1 MIITNLTLNNY
12 HKNNHQGKISV
23 NKNLSYSHNFSFGN
37 NISLPQNN
45 INRLIESCL
54 GKLAILQRKLKNRI
68 RMKEQSQNINT
79 FYQKVINIDEN
90 SPEYIK
96 YLHGYAKSFARGKE
110 VEINLESRRILDI
123 VNSDDSCIFIVNHD
137 APKKDPAM
145 LGIFN
150 TLLNG
155 AYIVAGKASTCPR
168 PKIIINE
175 DILSTLDVKQKA
187 ILEKFGAVGIDAS
200 LFNANSPNNAKKLLP
215 IMKAFLKDQ
224 AHIFIFPEGKMIMF
238 KDLDLEYKF
247 QTGVGEIINKLT
259 TAKKSVKVV
268 PLAFAYNNESK
279 QFLGSIHV
287 GEPVFFKK
295 QGANVIFSEGNMD
308 SSFASQKY
316 VDFFKDAEDGFRTI
330 TEKGHPVIGKDLPD
344 YIAGVLCENLRI
356 CKEEAKRQLPIKS
369 LGDKVIKFN

>member
-12 HKNNHQGKISV
+12 HKNSHQGKISV

-155 AYIVAGKASTCPR
+155 AYIVAGKSDSYDQQCYARAYILNDEKWELIYSIPYAEMNT
-168 PKIIINE
+168 PKGLCYHVTYKSNVIAAE
-175 DILSTLDVKQKA
+175 KEFKTDIDRL
-187 ILEKFGAVGIDAS
+187 
-200 LFNANSPNNAKKLLP
+200 KK
-215 IMKAFLKDQ
+215 
-224 AHIFIFPEGKMIMF
+224 
-238 KDLDLEYKF
+238 Y
-247 QTGVGEIINKLT
+247 VGEIL
-259 TAKKSVKVV
+259 
-268 PLAFAYNNESK
+268 F
-279 QFLGSIHV
+279 
-287 GEPVFFKK
+287 
-295 QGANVIFSEGNMD
+295 
-308 SSFASQKY
+308 
-316 VDFFKDAEDGFRTI
+316 
-330 TEKGHPVIGKDLPD
+330 
-344 YIAGVLCENLRI
+344 
-356 CKEEAKRQLPIKS
+356 
-369 LGDKVIKFN
+369 